1 MLSEVDPVVL
11 DFVRVGQVA
20 GLDVSDG
27 GVGDD
32 SSGWRDG
39 LHTAADGVGAAA
51 VAWMGWRSVQDA
63 RSWWRKK
70 QRAGAGGAAA
80 GAGGREL
87 ASTGAASTD
96 TSAAKDMNTGTGEP
110 RLKRSVLL
118 DLARRELIEEFD
130 LPTDEPLKVRE
141 QEYEVSESAYR
152 FEFESGADVYEVL
165 VVTKGTRAAVVN
177 FHHSRG

>member
-11 DFVRVGQVA
+11 DFVRVGTMA

-32 SSGWRDG
+32 SSGWHDG
-39 LHTAADGVGAAA
+39 LHMAADGVGAAA

-63 RSWWRKK
+63 KSWWRRK
-70 QRAGAGGAAA
+70 QRAEAGGAP
-80 GAGGREL
+80 GPGGGRL
-87 ASTGAASTD
+87 ASTAAASTD
-96 TSAAKDMNTGTGEP
+96 TAAAKDRNTGEAEP

-130 LPTDEPLKVRE
+130 LPADEPLKVRE
-141 QEYEVSESAYR
+141 QEYDVSESAYR
-152 FEFESGADVYEVL
+152 FEFESGADVYEAL